1 MTPLDREDYSSTEG
15 SSSQPFVGGQDT
27 SGSQI
32 TEDLTVSTLSE
43 LDLIEDQAA
52 RDKERAAGG
61 KPLGLWSDTWRRLKR
76 NRLAVVGLSIII
88 VFVTVGTI
96 ETVAYLAGGYVAPY
110 NPIKTDYA
118 LSPQGLGSPPS
129 QAHPF
134 GTDYLGRDV
143 LSRVLVATRISML
156 VGVIAV
162 AIALAIG
169 LVLGP
174 ISGYYGG
181 AIDSV
186 IMRTADVFFAFP
198 FILFVLLLLTVL
210 PPGFGSVFLA
220 IGILSWATYAR
231 LNRGSVL
238 SVKNMEFVEAA
249 RAQGAGDLRV
259 IFRHVLPNTMAPIY
273 VAIAMGI
280 GGAITVEAGLAFLGL
295 GVQPPEAS
303 WGKMIADNL
312 TYLAAGSWWM
322 LFFPSFFLVVTVF
335 GFISFGNGLRDATD
349 PKLKE

>member
-1 MTPLDREDYSSTEG
+1 MPERH
-15 SSSQPFVGGQDT
+15 QDT
-27 SGSQI
+27 SGNQI
-32 TEDLTVSTLSE
+32 V
-43 LDLIEDQAA
+43 EDQTISTVGERDIIDEKYGGA
-52 RDKERAAGG
+52 R
-61 KPLGLWSDTWRRLKR
+61 PLGLWADTWRRLRR
-76 NRLAVVGLSIII
+76 NKLAIVGLCIIVVFIVVGSAEAI
-88 VFVTVGTI
+88 
-96 ETVAYLAGGYVAPY
+96 AYLAGGYLAPY
-110 NPIKTDYA
+110 DPIKPDYA

-129 QAHPF
+129 LSHPF

-143 LSRVLVATRISML
+143 FSRVLVATRISML

-162 AIALAIG
+162 AIALCIG

-174 ISGYYGG
+174 VSGYYGG
-181 AIDSV
+181 WVDSV

-210 PPGFGSVFLA
+210 PPGFGSVFIA

-238 SVKNMEFVEAA
+238 SVKTMEYIEAA
-249 RAQGAGDLRV
+249 RAQGASDLRI
-259 IFRHVLPNTMAPIY
+259 IFRHVLPNTMAPVY

-280 GGAITVEAGLAFLGL
+280 GGAITTEAALAFLGL
-295 GVQPPEAS
+295 GVQPPDAS
-303 WGKMIADNL
+303 WGKMISDNL

-322 LFFPSFFLVVTVF
+322 LAFPSFFLIVTVF

>member
-1 MTPLDREDYSSTEG
+1 MAE
-15 SSSQPFVGGQDT
+15 QHQDT
-27 SGSQI
+27 SGNRI
-32 TEDLTVSTLSE
+32 VEDLTISTTTE
-43 LDLIEDQAA
+43 RDVVEA
-52 RDKERAAGG
+52 RLAGA
-61 KPLGLWSDTWRRLKR
+61 KPLGLWADTWRRLRR
-76 NRLAVVGLSIII
+76 NKLAVVGMWIII
-88 VFVTVGTI
+88 VFMTVGGV
-96 ETVAYLAGGYVAPY
+96 EVLAAAAGTYVAPY
-110 NPIKTDYA
+110 DPNQENYA

-129 QAHPF
+129 LQHPF

-143 LSRVLVATRISML
+143 LSRVLVAARISLL

-169 LVLGP
+169 LVAGP

-181 AIDSV
+181 WIDSV

-210 PPGFGSVFLA
+210 PAGFGSVFIA
-220 IGILSWATYAR
+220 IGILGWATYAR

-238 SVKNMEFVEAA
+238 SVKAMEFVEAA
-249 RAQGAGDLRV
+249 RAQGASDLRV

-280 GGAITVEAGLAFLGL
+280 GGAISTEAALAFLGL
-295 GVQPPEAS
+295 GVQPPDAS
-303 WGKMIADNL
+303 WGRMIADNL

>member
-1 MTPLDREDYSSTEG
+1 VTEHH
-15 SSSQPFVGGQDT
+15 QDT
-27 SGSQI
+27 SGNKI
-32 TEDLTVSTLSE
+32 VEDLTVSTLSE
-43 LDLIEDQAA
+43 RDLIEDEFA
-52 RDKERAAGG
+52 REKEMTAGG
-61 KPLGLWSDTWRRLKR
+61 KPLGLWADTWRRLKR
-76 NRLAVVGLSIII
+76 NRLALVGLCIII
-88 VFVTVGTI
+88 VFVVVGSV

-110 NPIKTDYA
+110 DPIKTDYA
-118 LSPQGLGSPPS
+118 LSPEGLGSAPS
-129 QAHPF
+129 LSHPM

-143 LSRVLVATRISML
+143 FSRVLVATRISML

-181 AIDSV
+181 AVDSV

-210 PPGFGSVFLA
+210 PPGFGSVFIA
-220 IGILSWATYAR
+220 IGVLSWASYAR

-238 SVKNMEFVEAA
+238 SVKNLEYVEAA

-280 GGAITVEAGLAFLGL
+280 GGAISTEAALAFLGL
-295 GVQPPEAS
+295 GVQAPEAS
-303 WGKMIADNL
+303 WGKMISDNL

-322 LFFPSFFLVVTVF
+322 LAFPSFFLVVTVF

>member
-1 MTPLDREDYSSTEG
+1 MPDR
-15 SSSQPFVGGQDT
+15 DT
-27 SGSQI
+27 SGNQI
-32 TEDLTVSTLSE
+32 TQDLTISTVSE
-43 LDLIEDQAA
+43 ADIIE
-52 RDKERAAGG
+52 ERLGDE
-61 KPLGLWSDTWRRLKR
+61 KPLGLWGDTWRRLKR
-76 NRLAVVGLSIII
+76 NRLAVVGMCIII
-88 VFVTVGTI
+88 VFIAVGSAEEI
-96 ETVAYLAGGYVAPY
+96 ASLAGGYLAPY
-110 NPIKTDYA
+110 DPNEVNYA

-129 QAHPF
+129 WSHPF

-143 LSRVLVATRISML
+143 FSRVLVATRVSML

-162 AIALAIG
+162 AIALIIG
-169 LVLGP
+169 LTLGP

-181 AIDSV
+181 WVDSV

-210 PPGFGSVFLA
+210 PPGFGSVFIA
-220 IGILSWATYAR
+220 IGILGWASYAR

-238 SVKNMEFVEAA
+238 SVKAMEFVEAA
-249 RAQGAGDLRV
+249 RAQGASDLRI
-259 IFRHVLPNTMAPIY
+259 IFRHVLPNTMAPVY

-280 GGAITVEAGLAFLGL
+280 GGAIATEAALAFLGL
-295 GVQPPEAS
+295 GIQPPDAS
-303 WGKMIADNL
+303 WGKMISDNL

-322 LFFPSFFLVVTVF
+322 LTFPSFFLVVTVF